1 MKKRFFLFVFLIAG
15 FSLQAQQQGSETKK
29 NAFEIIA
36 SGDSLKKGAVK
47 IHQDKK
53 IEKLVNENA
62 SPTTSNVNGYRIQVF
77 SSNVHRTA
85 KEDAFNLER
94 RLREAFPELPVY
106 VSYSSP
112 FWKVRVGDFLSQSE
126 AKQFAE
132 EIFLVFPKLRN
143 ETYTVRD
150 KIIPAGAK

>member
-1 MKKRFFLFVFLIAG
+1 MKKRIFLFVFLITV
-15 FSLQAQQQGSETKK
+15 FTIQAQQSGTDVKK
-29 NAFEIIA
+29 NAFEIIT
-36 SGDSLKKGAVK
+36 SKDSLKKGSVK

-62 SPTTSNVNGYRIQVF
+62 NPTSSNVNGFRIQVF

-112 FWKVRVGDFLSQSE
+112 FWKVRVGDFLSQGE
-126 AKQFAE
+126 AKQYAE
-132 EIFLVFPKLRN
+132 EIFKVFPKLRS

-150 KIIPAGAK
+150 KINPAGAK